1 MAPKPHH
8 CPHHTLTV
16 HQQPWGAAGLPHG
29 TGTAPLTDL
38 RHKHK
43 KSHRYPGTQ
52 RCSLPVTVSS
62 HTTHPQ
68 TLQGTQRQAQPPSCP
83 PYQGDPSPIQDS
95 SSAPC
100 TAGADPAARRDPS
113 ASHIYSLQV
122 HRAPVTVPHLGTQPH
137 VLQRAGSGRMGVFS
151 GKSVAFLVKGYK
163 VCSQS
168 TLR

>member
-83 PYQGDPSPIQDS
+83 PYQGDPSPIEDS

-122 HRAPVTVPHLGTQPH
+122 HRAPVASAPPGNAAPCAA
-137 VLQRAGSGRMGVFS
+137 AGREWADGGVFREKR
-151 GKSVAFLVKGYK
+151 GFPCQRL
-163 VCSQS
+163 
-168 TLR
+168 